1 MSSSSGQ
8 LSASVRSEVLLSCR
22 RPRLELIA
30 AGSRREAPRGSPPEP
45 QGDFLSCKSCAPWHA
60 LSARPGPGACLPGC
74 CLHHWPISSRGPG
87 ARPREPLP
95 PNPHP
100 RSTAG
105 FRTKGRDGG
114 GSSPLFAPPP
124 HPIAGSVPA
133 TLGSSKSL
141 AQPEEP
147 RLAQVWPPRIAL
159 LFPLS
164 PWHLFRRFLG
174 SMKEVWGCL

>member
-45 QGDFLSCKSCAPWHA
+45 QGDFLSYKSCAPWHA

-95 PNPHP
+95 PQTPTHGAQLDSGQRAGMGGEQSSVCSPTPPHRGLGPSNSRFLKEP
-100 RSTAG
+100 RPARRAPSGSGLAAADSLA
-105 FRTKGRDGG
+105 FS
-114 GSSPLFAPPP
+114 SSPLA
-124 HPIAGSVPA
+124 SVQ
-133 TLGSSKSL
+133 TLS
-141 AQPEEP
+141 
-147 RLAQVWPPRIAL
+147 W
-159 LFPLS
+159 
-164 PWHLFRRFLG
+164 WHEGGL
-174 SMKEVWGCL
+174 GCL